1 VVKPWPVRP
10 LERLPGGIGIV
21 ADDLAAGAL
30 AGMLLAVIWRFVG
43 A

>member
-1 VVKPWPVRP
+1 MAGAPARTAS
-10 LERLPGGIGIV
+10 RRIGIV